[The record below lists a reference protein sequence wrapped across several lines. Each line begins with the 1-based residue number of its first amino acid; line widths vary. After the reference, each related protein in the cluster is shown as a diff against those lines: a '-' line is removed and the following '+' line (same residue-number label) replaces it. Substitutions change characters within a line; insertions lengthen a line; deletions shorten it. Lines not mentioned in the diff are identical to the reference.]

1 MDAPTIARKRF
12 TAQEFQ
18 QMDAAGIFGEE
29 ERLELLAGDVIE
41 IAPPS
46 PPHAA
51 SVTRLTKELF
61 EQIADR
67 ASIRVHGPICLERF
81 SMPLPD
87 IAVLRWRDDF
97 YAGGHPEPEDVL
109 LLIEV
114 SESLA
119 YDRDVKLPLYARAGI
134 AEVWLVVLLSQVV
147 EVYRAPNENG
157 YGEKRTMR
165 RGDTVSPLHLP
176 EVVLRVDEMIGE
188 RRQS

>member
-1 MDAPTIARKRF
+1 MDAPTIARRHF
-12 TAQEFQ
+12 TTQEFLQ
-18 QMDAAGIFGEE
+18 IDAVGIFGEE

-41 IAPPS
+41 IAPPG

-61 EQIADR
+61 EQIAGR

-81 SMPLPD
+81 SLPLPD

-114 SESLA
+114 SESSLA
-119 YDRDVKLPLYARAGI
+119 YDRDVKLPLYAAAGI

-165 RGDTVSPLHLP
+165 RGDTLFPLHLP
-176 EVVLRVDEMIGE
+176 EAVLRVDEMIGE
-188 RRQS
+188 RR